1 MPISKNDSET
11 REPGTLSAVRVSGV
25 IRTWSRHVP
34 NRRFDARS
42 IRIAV
47 FSSLPTVSYG
57 FIGSIRPNLGP
68 ITAGRH
74 AANAAAG
81 FLNGVLGGL
90 TGLAG
95 IVVTIWCG
103 LRGWPKEAQRTI
115 FQPVAVAV
123 FLMSALARRKGTV
136 TAETA
141 KLFVMGLPCGMVAG
155 PETV

>member
-47 FSSLPTVSYG
+47 GVLLVAYSLSG
-57 FIGSIRPNLGP
+57 FIGFIRPNLGP

-74 AANAAAG
+74 AAIAAAG
-81 FLNGVLGGL
+81 FLNGVL
-90 TGLAG
+90 AG
-95 IVVTIWCG
+95 SPASPAS
-103 LRGWPKEAQRTI
+103 L
-115 FQPVAVAV
+115 
-123 FLMSALARRKGTV
+123 
-136 TAETA
+136 
-141 KLFVMGLPCGMVAG
+141 
-155 PETV
+155 